1 MGNSGNDRRI
11 DNIEFTVSDIARSR
25 EFYGKGRTAVGIG
38 GTIRGQTLRA
48 RNGLSSLL
56 CRR

>member
-25 EFYGKGRTAVGIG
+25 EFYGKGRTAVALAE
-38 GTIRGQTLRA
+38 QYEAKTLRA